1 MKDVVLDEVK
11 NKEGNF
17 EKLLTK
23 ICIDFK
29 IDNYREVV
37 KRFLEYNKRI
47 KNQPFFSHL
56 VLNNYKKVK
65 RTKKTNID
73 FMLFTEE

>member
-1 MKDVVLDEVK
+1 MKDVVLDEARK
-11 NKEGNF
+11 NEENF

-37 KRFLEYNKRI
+37 KRFLKYNKRI
-47 KNQPFFSHL
+47 KN
-56 VLNNYKKVK
+56 
-65 RTKKTNID
+65 
-73 FMLFTEE
+73 

>member
-47 KNQPFFSHL
+47 KN
-56 VLNNYKKVK
+56 
-65 RTKKTNID
+65 
-73 FMLFTEE
+73 

>member
-1 MKDVVLDEVK
+1 MENVEKDVVLDEVK

-29 IDNYREVV
+29 IDDYREVV
-37 KRFLEYNKRI
+37 KRFLEDNKQI
-47 KNQPFFSHL
+47 KN
-56 VLNNYKKVK
+56 
-65 RTKKTNID
+65 
-73 FMLFTEE
+73 

>member
-1 MKDVVLDEVK
+1 MKDVVLNEVK
-11 NKEGNF
+11 KNEENF

-37 KRFLEYNKRI
+37 KRFLEDNKRI
-47 KNQPFFSHL
+47 KN
-56 VLNNYKKVK
+56 
-65 RTKKTNID
+65 
-73 FMLFTEE
+73 